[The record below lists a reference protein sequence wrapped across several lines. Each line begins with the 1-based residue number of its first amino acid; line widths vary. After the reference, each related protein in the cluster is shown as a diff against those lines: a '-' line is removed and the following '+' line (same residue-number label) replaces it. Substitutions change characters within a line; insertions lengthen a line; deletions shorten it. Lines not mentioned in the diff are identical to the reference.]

1 MQVKLFGFGHF
12 FNLTSSKKK
21 KKKERKEKKETHRFI
36 YLAIVIVY
44 REVLPDENG
53 NNQKIVVLHKYH
65 SFLVNCLPIELPF

>member
-1 MQVKLFGFGHF
+1 MQKLFCLALVISLIQH
-12 FNLTSSKKK
+12 LQKKK
-21 KKKERKEKKETHRFI
+21 RKKEKKRKRCTGFI

-44 REVLPDENG
+44 RDVLPDENG

>member
-21 KKKERKEKKETHRFI
+21 IRKKEKKRKRCTGFI

-44 REVLPDENG
+44 RDVLPDENG

>member
-21 KKKERKEKKETHRFI
+21 ERKKEKKRKRCTGFI

-44 REVLPDENG
+44 RDVLPDENG

>member
-21 KKKERKEKKETHRFI
+21 KRKKEKKRKRCTGFI

-44 REVLPDENG
+44 RDVLPDENG